1 MDHLAEI
8 DDVAVHDAIELFET
22 QMELLVLSLLDADH
36 ATATMQ
42 ITTARDG
49 AADRIINLA
58 KDCAP
63 TNGDAKVIRIAAAM
77 LPWRS
82 RSLREDANAYW
93 RSPELQQQHRDAI
106 ARAEGGA
113 PPAAPPGNSGSAAAP
128 GPPDGSMFRN

>member
-36 ATATMQ
+36 ATATTQ

-77 LPWRS
+77 LTKTYKRLIDTVEHRRALAEES
-82 RSLREDANAYW
+82 S
-93 RSPELQQQHRDAI
+93 SIGQLQ
-106 ARAEGGA
+106 
-113 PPAAPPGNSGSAAAP
+113 
-128 GPPDGSMFRN
+128 